1 MKINNKRS
9 VLNKYSLSFFICL
22 YLFLIIYIFF
32 ILKNVLLNPALVS
45 SAFLG
50 FILLAY
56 YVSILNYFEFEEK
69 GGMVFIKYL
78 NVKKML
84 CLEIREFPIQSIV
97 GYSIKRSFG
106 ITILQMRIIINSLQI
121 ESKYVITGLN
131 IKKYRFLKKYLE
143 ENTDLHSLQILDK

>member
-9 VLNKYSLSFFICL
+9 VLNKYSLAFFVCL
-22 YLFLIIYIFF
+22 YLFLIIYLFF
-32 ILKNVLLNPALVS
+32 ILDKVFLNPTLVS
-45 SAFLG
+45 FAFLG

-69 GGMVFIKYL
+69 GGMVFLKYL

-97 GYSIKRSFG
+97 GYSIKRNFG
-106 ITILQMRIIINSLQI
+106 ITILQMTIIINNLQI
-121 ESKYVITGLN
+121 ESKYIITGLN
-131 IKKYRFLKKYLE
+131 IKKYKFLKKYLE
-143 ENTDLHSLQILDK
+143 ENTYLPSL